1 MKYNTQSKVE
11 SYFMERNAFSDS
23 SQSLYKVPVI
33 IVDNYVELGQLTA
46 LRFIE
51 WVGLNPNGVVALP
64 TGKTPEFFIKWM
76 EYYLQNWE
84 VEMNSGILAKIGIQ
98 TAKKPDFS
106 NLHFFQLDEFF
117 PIHPEHE
124 RSFNYF
130 VKKYYIDGFGFD
142 PKKTNLIN
150 TYYFNEAQRKVMGNI
165 DNLDKVFPNGIID
178 LSLRI
183 QHPSSHQDELKQKTI
198 RLFDKFCN
206 TYEESIR
213 EKGGIGFF
221 LGGIGPDG
229 HIAFN
234 VKGSSHFSHT
244 RLTNINYET
253 QAAAAS
259 DLGGIE
265 LVRKKAVITMGLE
278 TITYNP
284 DTVAVIIAAGEAKA
298 GVVAK
303 AIQNQPSLDYP
314 GSSLQK
320 LKNARF
326 FITNAATKSL
336 SRHPDDIKKTYQS
349 LAKLDKDRYVKQL
362 TLDSLLDSNG
372 SLMEISRWD
381 KSEANKRP
389 KLSMALNLSGKSL
402 ETLMQNIHDDL
413 TKKIETGVSIPSN
426 QRILHTAPHHD
437 DIELA
442 YFPLLHHLVR
452 SATNE
457 NHFCYCTSGFTAVTN
472 FYLEE
477 CLNDVHYLLQNQELH
492 QHDIAENLFNFDYAQ
507 DDITGYL
514 LGIAK
519 QDEEEQQFFRASRLA
534 RRIMVYLDT
543 RDFNRLVNF
552 VEELKNLLSGLEP
565 GRKEPEIIHL
575 IKGWLR
581 EFEAELVW
589 AHFGID
595 MDSVHHLRLHFYTDD
610 IFPEYP
616 DYKLDV
622 LPILNLMEKIKPT
635 IVSLALDPEGSGPDT
650 HYKTLIAIA
659 EAMDKYMEKHPDVN
673 LRVWGYRNVWSRF
686 GPMDVNRI
694 IPVSLNSFAVLHNMF
709 NSCFLSQKS
718 ASFPSFEMQGT
729 FSMLAQKVWVEQHEQ
744 LVKLLG
750 KEYFYESTNPM
761 LRRSF
766 GAIYLKD
773 MSYSEFSSEM
783 KSVRRLLEAKKGLE
797 KE

>member
-11 SYFMERNAFSDS
+11 PFFLKRYDQYEK
-23 SQSLYKVPVI
+23 SQSLYNIPVI
-33 IVDNYVELGQLTA
+33 ITDNYVELGRLTT
-46 LRFIE
+46 LRFLE
-51 WVGLNPNGVVALP
+51 WVSLNPNGVVALP

-76 EYYLQNWE
+76 EYYLQNWDKE
-84 VEMNSGILAKIGIQ
+84 INTGILARIGFPSSQ
-98 TAKKPDFS
+98 KPDFS

-130 VKKYYIDGFGFD
+130 VKKYYIEGFGFD

-150 TYYFNEAQRKVMGNI
+150 TYYFNEAQQKVMGNI
-165 DNLDKVFPNGIID
+165 DNLDRVFPNGIID

-183 QHPSSHQDELKQKTI
+183 KHPSSHQDELKQKTI

-234 VKGSSHFSHT
+234 VRGSSHFSHT
-244 RLTNINYET
+244 RLTNINCET

-265 LVRKKAVITMGLE
+265 LVQKKAVITMGLE
-278 TITYNP
+278 TITFNP
-284 DTVAVIIAAGEAKA
+284 ETVAIIIAAGEAKA
-298 GVVAK
+298 GVVAD
-303 AIQNQPSLDYP
+303 AIQETPSLDYP

-320 LKNARF
+320 IKNARF
-326 FITNAATKSL
+326 FITSAATKKL
-336 SRHPDDIKKTYQS
+336 KKHQDDIKTAYNS
-349 LAKLDKDRYVKQL
+349 LNQKDKDTFIKQL
-362 TLDSLLDSNG
+362 VLDDIATEEG
-372 SLMEISRWD
+372 SLMEISRWNAKQVAQ
-381 KSEANKRP
+381 KS
-389 KLSMALNLSGKSL
+389 KLSQALKLSRTSL
-402 ETLMQNIHDDL
+402 PEMMEQIHDDL
-413 TKKIETGVSIPSN
+413 TRKIDTGASIPSN

-477 CLNDVHYLLQNQELH
+477 VLTDLHTFLNTNEMLDHS
-492 QHDIAENLFNFDYAQ
+492 ISENLSDFDYAQ

-519 QDEEEQQFFRASRLA
+519 QDQEEQQFFRASRLA
-534 RRIMVYLDT
+534 RHIMVHLNT
-543 RDFNRLVNF
+543 RDFDRLINF
-552 VEELKNLLSGLEP
+552 VQELRNLLEALEP

-575 IKGWLR
+575 LKGWLR

-616 DYKLDV
+616 DYELDV
-622 LPILNLMEKIKPT
+622 LPLLNLMEKIRPT

-659 EAMDKYMEKHPDVN
+659 EAIDKYMEKHPDVN
-673 LRVWGYRNVWSRF
+673 LRIWGYRNVWSRF
-686 GPMDVNRI
+686 GPLDVSRI

-718 ASFPSFEMQGT
+718 ASFPSFELEGT
-729 FSMLAQKVWVEQHEQ
+729 FSMLAQKIWVEQHEQ

-773 MSYSEFSSEM
+773 MSYSEFSIEM
-783 KSVRRLLEAKKGLE
+783 TSVRRLLEAKKGLE